1 MSTQSIARPGLT
13 VQTTLAELLNFEDS
27 TDIVVAWEKRMHDIK
42 ESERNAENEEASVR
56 IH

>member
-1 MSTQSIARPGLT
+1 MSTQSIARPGQT
-13 VQTTLAELLNFEDS
+13 VQTTLAELLHFEQS
-27 TDIVVAWEKRMHDIK
+27 TDVVVAWERRMRDIK

>member
-13 VQTTLAELLNFEDS
+13 VQTTLAELLKFEQSPD
-27 TDIVVAWEKRMHDIK
+27 VVVEWERRMRDIK

>member
-13 VQTTLAELLNFEDS
+13 VQTTLAELLHFEQS
-27 TDIVVAWEKRMHDIK
+27 TDVVVAWERRMRDIK

>member
-1 MSTQSIARPGLT
+1 MSTQSIARPGTT
-13 VQTTLAELLNFEDS
+13 VQTTLAELLNFEQS
-27 TDIVVAWEKRMHDIK
+27 TDVVVEWERRMRDIK

>member
-13 VQTTLAELLNFEDS
+13 VQTTLAELLNFEQSRD
-27 TDIVVAWEKRMHDIK
+27 VVVEWERRMRDIK